1 MPCGIIPYKSFSKF
15 FGLITYF
22 DKKETKV
29 YNIWRHLYRWHF
41 SKLLQIDP
49 KSTENLIALGTIFE
63 KLFLRS
69 MNQLYI
75 HLRKLE
81 IFPLD
86 VAWDWMATFFIGKLE
101 IDQCFWLIDRIM
113 GFDTLHILP
122 ILALG
127 VFKYYEKAVLK
138 MNDKQNVIDLVG
150 RIGQLN
156 LLELVNNYLY
166 G

>member
-1 MPCGIIPYKSFSKF
+1 
-15 FGLITYF
+15 
-22 DKKETKV
+22 
-29 YNIWRHLYRWHF
+29 
-41 SKLLQIDP
+41 
-49 KSTENLIALGTIFE
+49 
-63 KLFLRS
+63 
-69 MNQLYI
+69 
-75 HLRKLE
+75 
-81 IFPLD
+81 
-86 VAWDWMATFFIGKLE
+86 
-101 IDQCFWLIDRIM
+101 M

>member
-1 MPCGIIPYKSFSKF
+1 
-15 FGLITYF
+15 
-22 DKKETKV
+22 
-29 YNIWRHLYRWHF
+29 
-41 SKLLQIDP
+41 
-49 KSTENLIALGTIFE
+49 
-63 KLFLRS
+63 